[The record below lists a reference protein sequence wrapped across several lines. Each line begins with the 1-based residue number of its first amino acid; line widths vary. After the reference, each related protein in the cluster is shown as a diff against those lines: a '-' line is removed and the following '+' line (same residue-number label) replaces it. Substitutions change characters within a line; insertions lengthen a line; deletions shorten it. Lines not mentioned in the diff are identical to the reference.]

1 MFIDVQFDM
10 LKFEQKYRRGGLQLA
25 KWIELNNEVKISK
38 DGMYQFEKDKEAVRD
53 YMINYV
59 NKNTVFFHD
68 IEEKIDYM
76 IENEYWDEKLLGLY
90 SPEQLKQLFKK
101 AYSYKFRFPSFMS
114 AFKFYN
120 NYALKT
126 DDQSKFLERYE
137 DRIVISALYAGK
149 IYESKGRQQMF
160 EEALDQID
168 NMIKQN
174 YQPATPTFLNAGVS
188 RGGEKVSC
196 FLLSSPD
203 STEGIEYINYAAAQ
217 LSRRGGGV
225 GINLTR
231 LRAMGESIKGTEG
244 VSGGVVGVTKML
256 EEKFSY
262 YNQNGKRD
270 GSGVVYLNIF
280 HADINR
286 FLDTKKV
293 NADEKVRLKTL
304 SIGVVAPNK
313 FFELAEQG
321 KPYFVFYPHNVKKV
335 TGVELNDMDMDEWY
349 EKLISNPA
357 IRKDKLD
364 PRQMLTKIAQIQQQ
378 SGYPYWMFIDNA
390 NEVHAL
396 KDIGR
401 IDMSNLCNEIYQ
413 LNKPSILSDNLYDGQ
428 SNWGFDISCNL
439 GSLNIVNIMK
449 HKDIARAVKLAVNAL
464 NVVVNETNISSV
476 PTVANGNKSIRSIGL
491 GAMNLHGF
499 FAKNGIFYD
508 SKEAIE
514 FADILFMMI
523 RYYAIQRSMEIS
535 RDLGIT
541 FDEFEKSEY
550 AKGRNGNVF
559 PQYLKKNFAPK
570 LAKVKELFDGI
581 YIPNQEDW
589 EKLMI
594 DVGRYGMANGYL
606 MAIAPTGSISYV
618 QSATASITPITE
630 QIETRTYGD
639 SVTHYPMPYMT
650 NENMFLYTSAY
661 EIDMF
666 KYIDLVAVIQ
676 KHVDQGISTTLFV
689 DSNKTTEDLVMY
701 YVYAQ
706 KKGLKGLYYTRTKL
720 LSVDECVTC
729 TV

>member
-1 MFIDVQFDM
+1 MS
-10 LKFEQKYRRGGLQLA
+10 LA
-25 KWIELNNEVKISK
+25 RWIELNNEVKIVK
-38 DGMYQFEKDKEAVRD
+38 DGLYQFEKDKEAVRD
-53 YMINYV
+53 YMINFV
-59 NKNTVFFHD
+59 NKNTMFFHD
-68 IEEKIDYM
+68 FEEKLDYM
-76 IENEYWDEKLLGLY
+76 IENNYWDSGLTDLY
-90 SPEQLKQLFKK
+90 TMEQLKTVFNR

-126 DDQSKFLERYE
+126 DDQANFLERYE
-137 DRIVISALYAGK
+137 DRVAMNALFIGK
-149 IYESKGRQQMF
+149 IYESVSQQAMF
-160 EEALDQID
+160 EEALCQVD
-168 NMIKQN
+168 NMMKQN

-196 FLLSSPD
+196 FLLSTPD
-203 STEGIEYINYAAAQ
+203 STEGIEYVNNSSAQ

-231 LRAMGESIKGTEG
+231 IRAMGESIKGTEG
-244 VSGGVVGVTKML
+244 VSGGVVGVAKML

-270 GSGVVYLNIF
+270 GSGVVYLNLF

-313 FFELAEQG
+313 FFELAERG
-321 KPYFVFYPHNVKKV
+321 EPYYVFYPHNVRKV
-335 TGVELNDMDMDEWY
+335 TGVELNDMDMNVWY
-349 EKLISNPA
+349 EKLINNPA
-357 IRKDKLD
+357 IKKDMLD
-364 PRQMLTKIAQIQQQ
+364 PRLMLTKIAQIQQQ

-390 NEVHAL
+390 NKVHAL

-413 LNKPSILSDNLYDGQ
+413 FNKHSLISNNMYDDK
-428 SNWGFDISCNL
+428 SNWGYDISCNL
-439 GSLNIVNIMK
+439 GSLNVVNVMEN
-449 HKDIARAVKLAVNAL
+449 KDIENAVKLAVNAL
-464 NVVVNETNISSV
+464 NVVVNETNIESV
-476 PTVANGNKSIRSIGL
+476 PTVAKGNNNIRSMGL
-491 GAMNLHGF
+491 GAMNLHGY
-499 FAKNGIFYD
+499 FAKNEMFYD
-508 SKEAIE
+508 SDEALE
-514 FADILFMMI
+514 FSNIFFMMV
-523 RYYAIQRSMEIS
+523 RYYAIQRSMEIA
-535 RDLGIT
+535 RDFGIK
-541 FDEFEKSEY
+541 FARFEESEY
-550 AKGRNGNVF
+550 AKGREGNVF
-559 PQYLKKNFAPK
+559 PQYLNKDFNPETI
-570 LAKVKELFDGI
+570 KVQRLYDGI
-581 YIPNQEDW
+581 NIPTKSDW
-589 EKLMI
+589 EKLML
-594 DVGRYGMANGYL
+594 DVQKYGMANGYL

-650 NENMFLYTSAY
+650 NENMFFYTPAY
-661 EIDMF
+661 EVNMF
-666 KYIDLVAVIQ
+666 KYIDLVATIQ

-689 DSNKTTEDLVMY
+689 DSNQTTEDLVKY
-701 YVYAQ
+701 YIYAQ

-720 LSVDECVTC
+720 LGVDECASC